1 MALFSTS
8 RRVSSLQLSSG
19 HDALDKLYQSY
30 ALKTPCNVFENNH
43 KLEAKVSIMF
53 TDVRIDVV

>member
-19 HDALDKLYQSY
+19 HDAFVKLYQSY
-30 ALKTPCNVFENNH
+30 ALAPCNVFENNH

-53 TDVRIDVV
+53 IDVRIDVV